1 MREIQSLVC
10 FLYLLIKSAEKVNK
24 LLTRQ
29 TCTHLAYKMGLPR
42 CIRYFHF
49 FCFFF
54 VFVYVCSVYWCG
66 CVRVRFS
73 NSKNFPTTW
82 DTVVYFPHVINFP
95 GSVFFSFLQLKL
107 HFVFLSISQGRPQ
120 QQRLFFLY
128 IFVTSLLF
136 QPQLF

>member
-54 VFVYVCSVYWCG
+54 CFCVCMF
-66 CVRVRFS
+66 CVLVWMRKS
-73 NSKNFPTTW
+73 E
-82 DTVVYFPHVINFP
+82 
-95 GSVFFSFLQLKL
+95 
-107 HFVFLSISQGRPQ
+107 
-120 QQRLFFLY
+120 
-128 IFVTSLLF
+128 IFK
-136 QPQLF
+136 